1 MEGQYNTRSPAV
13 KRLMREAMELKEATS
28 DYFAQPLS
36 DNLFEW
42 HFTVRGPCDTEF
54 EGGVYHGRIILPTDY
69 PMKPPH
75 IMVLTPN
82 GRFETGKKI
91 CLSIS
96 GHHPESWQPSWSIR
110 TALLAIIGFMPTPG
124 QGTIGSLD
132 YPKSERVKLAKK
144 STSFVCPECSE
155 GGQPAA
161 QLLLTPDPEAP
172 SITEDADLKKIVSN
186 AGVAKAPIEEEKPVS
201 KKEAFARKRKE
212 ASLAM
217 QAKFRE
223 KLMART
229 PELVKQVQQ
238 SKNRP
243 PAASTPLAPT
253 SASPAART
261 PAANTPRQSV
271 APAGGVAQRQEDRR
285 NIDGGDVG
293 GGHLVEVLVGLI
305 VVVVAAVLYR
315 RSAFFQKLLFGD
327 DDDVG
332 EVDQLF

>member
-1 MEGQYNTRSPAV
+1 MQ
-13 KRLMREAMELKEATS
+13 
-28 DYFAQPLS
+28 
-36 DNLFEW
+36 
-42 HFTVRGPCDTEF
+42 
-54 EGGVYHGRIILPTDY
+54 
-69 PMKPPH
+69 
-75 IMVLTPN
+75 
-82 GRFETGKKI
+82 
-91 CLSIS
+91 
-96 GHHPESWQPSWSIR
+96 
-110 TALLAIIGFMPTPG
+110 
-124 QGTIGSLD
+124 
-132 YPKSERVKLAKK
+132 
-144 STSFVCPECSE
+144 
-155 GGQPAA
+155 
-161 QLLLTPDPEAP
+161 
-172 SITEDADLKKIVSN
+172 
-186 AGVAKAPIEEEKPVS
+186 APIEEEKPVS

-243 PAASTPLAPT
+243 PAASTPPAPT

-285 NIDGGDVG
+285 NIDGGEVG
-293 GGHLVEVLVGLI
+293 GGHLVEVLIGLI